1 MASNRFSV
9 APTVTVLAGMKAR
22 LAGATKGHAL
32 LKKKADA
39 LSVKFRQILKLIVQT
54 KEAMGRTM
62 KDAAFALTEAK
73 YAAGDFRYHLFALG
87 LPKSAPAAVWSGLN
101 IQTCNKSLRQQQQQA
116 WRPTASAWR
125 PLSRCWR
132 A

>member
-87 LPKSAPAAVWSGLN
+87 LPKSALF
-101 IQTCNKSLRQQQQQA
+101 KLRTISKQQA
-116 WRPTASAWR
+116 CVNML
-125 PLSRCWR
+125 LSCYVSY
-132 A
+132 